1 MIVDKDVNFD
11 SVAAFFD
18 DIARTFG
25 GGDLAGFRA
34 LYQLPAMVVVPQGAY
49 PLADTA
55 EFDAF
60 FAVMLDRL
68 REQHFARSAWERLSV
83 KTLAPTLALAAMH
96 WTRYRADGSVLET
109 LGATYTLVRNDGGW
123 RIVALVGHGADTVP
137 ILS

>member
-1 MIVDKDVNFD
+1 VSKDINFD
-11 SVAAFFD
+11 AIAAFFEQ
-18 DIARTFG
+18 IAETFG
-25 GGDLAGFRA
+25 GGDLPRFRA
-34 LYQLPAMVVVPQGAY
+34 LYQLPAMVVVAQGAHT
-49 PLADTA
+49 LADTA

-68 REQHFARSAWERLSV
+68 REQQFARSAYRDLSV

-109 LGATYTLVRNDGGW
+109 LGATYTLVRNEGAW

-137 ILS
+137 TLS